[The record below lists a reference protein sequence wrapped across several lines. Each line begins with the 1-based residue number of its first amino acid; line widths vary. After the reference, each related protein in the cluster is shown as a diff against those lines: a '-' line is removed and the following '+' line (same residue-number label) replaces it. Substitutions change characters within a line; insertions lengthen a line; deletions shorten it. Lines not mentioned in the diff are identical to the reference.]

1 MAPNGLCQQSFFT
14 FSPYAVR
21 FLSLERFTLSLLLR
35 PGLQGGAS
43 QLAHLVNQSPLY
55 SVRVAQFVLFICN
68 RKQCT
73 FQTIPYLR
81 VGIQTIQQFFICQ
94 WLGHGRL
101 SSI

>member
-1 MAPNGLCQQSFFT
+1 MCCASRVFFT

-21 FLSLERFTLSLLLR
+21 FLSIECFSLSLLLR
-35 PGLQGGAS
+35 PGLQGGAPHLS
-43 QLAHLVNQSPLY
+43 HLVNQTPLY
-55 SVRVAQFVLFICN
+55 SVRVTQFVLFISN
-68 RKQCT
+68 SKQRT

-94 WLGHGRL
+94 LLGHGML